1 MALAWITY
9 RTAQSVINIKDGRW
23 APTKAAIRDL
33 LSALRSGK
41 LVAHGMFE
49 GERIP
54 HPIETAVWSTFEI
67 VVKRMTFAGQKLP
80 TSGTPVVIAQR
91 IGPPQTPLLSA
102 TVPAAKVRKLWPA
115 AKPTAAAATRCQKHL
130 LTEMKRSPDR
140 SPKSKSD
147 LLADCQAR
155 FPGLSP
161 SYSPK
166 IAAWRDLRQDF
177 ARGAWRVDRVRRL
190 MTRRLGLI
198 LLGWKFRRGVG
209 CGDGAA
215 LAMALRRR
223 AVRRVRGRQRGR
235 DKRWARRHGCEPRLP
250 PRARRS

>member
-1 MALAWITY
+1 MQVGA
-9 RTAQSVINIKDGRW
+9 RRCVMGHVK
-23 APTKAAIRDL
+23 
-33 LSALRSGK
+33 RSGDISRT
-41 LVAHGMFE
+41 LMFTYPRTS
-49 GERIP
+49 ERFQSS
-54 HPIETAVWSTFEI
+54 HFLEVEI
-67 VVKRMTFAGQKLP
+67 ASQDDQAIMKKQYRRSRPRG
-80 TSGTPVVIAQR
+80 IASR
-91 IGPPQTPLLSA
+91 T
-102 TVPAAKVRKLWPA
+102 
-115 AKPTAAAATRCQKHL
+115 
-130 LTEMKRSPDR
+130 
-140 SPKSKSD
+140 
-147 LLADCQAR
+147 
-155 FPGLSP
+155 SP

>member
-1 MALAWITY
+1 MGA
-9 RTAQSVINIKDGRW
+9 SRW
-23 APTKAAIRDL
+23 
-33 LSALRSGK
+33 
-41 LVAHGMFE
+41 
-49 GERIP
+49 
-54 HPIETAVWSTFEI
+54 
-67 VVKRMTFAGQKLP
+67 
-80 TSGTPVVIAQR
+80 
-91 IGPPQTPLLSA
+91 
-102 TVPAAKVRKLWPA
+102 
-115 AKPTAAAATRCQKHL
+115 TAAAAAT
-130 LTEMKRSPDR
+130 
-140 SPKSKSD
+140 
-147 LLADCQAR
+147 
-155 FPGLSP
+155 GLVNVISP

-223 AVRRVRGRQRGR
+223 AVRRVRGRQRGQ

-250 PRARRS
+250 PRGRRS